1 MQHKADN
8 IAILPE
14 IVDSRL
20 KLIYLR
26 EYEVKETYYDNIGLT
41 AFDESVKLELIRDS
55 TEIIKERI
63 IWSDDKLNN

>member
-14 IVDSRL
+14 IADSRL

-41 AFDESVKLELIRDS
+41 AFDESAKIELIRDS

-63 IWSDDKLNN
+63 IWSDD

>member
-14 IVDSRL
+14 IADSRL

-41 AFDESVKLELIRDS
+41 AFDESAKLELIRDS

-63 IWSDDKLNN
+63 IWSDD